1 MKSYNSTS
9 DLPSKLAV
17 FPLTGAVLFPQT
29 QLPLNIFEPRY
40 IQMIDEV
47 LSSPNRIMGMIQ
59 PSLSKDDP
67 NSKNL
72 KKVGCAGR
80 ISSFSETGDGRY
92 LVTLTGSQTLTNKT
106 LTTPTIGDMSNCTLT
121 NAFSAGHILQA
132 TKRTSSFQ
140 HQQTSNNQ
148 KSFPGVA
155 YEQLTTI
162 GASSW
167 FLAYYSCQ
175 TGTQGTGS
183 WTGGHSYRTSTDGG
197 SSWSAWT
204 DPGTSSYS
212 YNSSVSDFRRGKFW
226 HTLISP
232 GLAAGKLVQIRAYC
246 ESLHSNTAGF
256 DGPKYETFWE
266 IKA

>member
-59 PSLSKDDP
+59 PNLSKDDP

-92 LVTLTGSQTLTNKT
+92 LVTLTGIARFEVDQELDTTTPYRQAMANFENYKDDLKPANTENIDRKSLLVLIKKYLEQKNLLIDWEFIEQSPTEQLINYSGVLVPFEPEEKQLLLETKT
-106 LTTPTIGDMSNCTLT
+106 LTDRCKVLESLFQSYQFQN
-121 NAFSAGHILQA
+121 NQDN
-132 TKRTSSFQ
+132 TSS
-140 HQQTSNNQ
+140 
-148 KSFPGVA
+148 
-155 YEQLTTI
+155 E
-162 GASSW
+162 
-167 FLAYYSCQ
+167 
-175 TGTQGTGS
+175 
-183 WTGGHSYRTSTDGG
+183 
-197 SSWSAWT
+197 
-204 DPGTSSYS
+204 
-212 YNSSVSDFRRGKFW
+212 
-226 HTLISP
+226 
-232 GLAAGKLVQIRAYC
+232 
-246 ESLHSNTAGF
+246 LH
-256 DGPKYETFWE
+256 
-266 IKA
+266 